1 MSQSSLSSP
10 PPSEPS
16 LPILPPT
23 PFIQPSGL
31 HTLRYR
37 KKKPELPSID
47 STLFSSNL
55 FSCTL
60 LDTIPP
66 IVQLNCL
73 QPGYIYAPKPQL
85 VSYK

>member
-23 PFIQPSGL
+23 PFVQPSSL

-55 FSCTL
+55 FSYML
-60 LDTIPP
+60 LDTIPS
-66 IVQLNCL
+66 IVQLNYL
-73 QPGYIYAPKPQL
+73 QLGCIYTLKPQL